1 MTKLNSF
8 FTKEVTK
15 RILTWKFKGII
26 LLSLILLIILLRNPI
41 LYSIGS
47 YLVYDSGEVTKADI
61 VMLEE
66 DLNSKEGVKY
76 CLDLYNKGLCKE
88 IWAIKIVDTS
98 MIYSDEEYL
107 KFINSVIDSSGYKVK
122 IKYFIFDVEHP
133 VTLNKSLQILDSMKI
148 KNYSSV
154 ILVTNAFHSKRS
166 YKVYNNIFRSNG
178 ITIQSKVYYTKVKL
192 EDWYKNSY
200 GLRYVLPE
208 YIKYV
213 YYSLRGFI

>member
-1 MTKLNSF
+1 MNSF

-15 RILTWKFKGII
+15 RILTWKFKGVI

-47 YLVYDSGEVTKADI
+47 YLVYDSGEISKADV

-66 DLNSKEGVKY
+66 DLNSKEGLKY
-76 CLDLYNKGLCKE
+76 CLDLYKKGICKE

-107 KFINSVIDSSGYKVK
+107 KFINSVIDSSGNKVK
-122 IKYFIFDVEHP
+122 IKYFILDVEHP

-166 YKVYNNIFRSNG
+166 YKVYKNIFVQNG
-178 ITIQSKVYYTKVKL
+178 ISIQSKVYYTKVKL

-200 GLRYVLPE
+200 GLRYVFPE

-213 YYSLRGFI
+213 YYSLKGFI